1 MACECAVA
9 ARTQPARSS
18 QKLQRIFPLQ
28 RPVSYDCDISVGF
41 GDYAMRAYE
50 LVAGS
55 NSIDGLRRC
64 ERPDPKPSPI
74 QILVRMRAVSL
85 NFRDLA
91 IARGHYA
98 GGVVG
103 ANVIPLS
110 DGAGEVVAV
119 GSAVTR
125 FRVGDRVAGTFFRNW
140 IDGSPPSG
148 PLVSL
153 GAPPADGVLA
163 ELAVFDQEDAVV
175 VPAHLSWAGA
185 ATLPCA
191 AVTAWRSLVDIGHVA
206 PGETVLVLGT
216 GGVSLFALQFA
227 RMAGA
232 RVLVTSSSD
241 DKLARAKALGA
252 DGCINYRTNPEWD
265 REVLKLTDGRGVDHV
280 LEVGGAGTLA
290 RSIGSVAVGGKVGM
304 IGVLTGVGAAG
315 SPYGLLGKQAS
326 LHGVYVGSRGH
337 FERMN
342 AAIAAHRMQPIVDH
356 EFGFDE
362 ALAAYRH
369 LESGAHSG

>member
-1 MACECAVA
+1 
-9 ARTQPARSS
+9 
-18 QKLQRIFPLQ
+18 
-28 RPVSYDCDISVGF
+28 
-41 GDYAMRAYE
+41 MRAYE
-50 LVAGS
+50 IAAGS
-55 NSIDGLRRC
+55 NSLDGLRRC
-64 ERPDPKPSPI
+64 ERPDPKALPT
-74 QILVRMRAVSL
+74 QILVRIQAASL
-85 NFRDLA
+85 NYRDLLV
-91 IARGHYA
+91 ARGHYM
-98 GGVVG
+98 GGTVS
-103 ANVIPLS
+103 ANTIPLS

-125 FRVGDRVAGTFFRNW
+125 FRIGERVAGTFFHGW
-140 IDGSPPSG
+140 IDGKPPRG

-163 ELAVFDQEDAVV
+163 ELVAFDQQDAVA
-175 VPAHLSWAGA
+175 VPAHLTAAGA

-191 AVTAWRSLVDIGHVA
+191 AVTAWRTLVDGHVA

-216 GGVSLFALQFA
+216 GGVSIFALQFA
-227 RMAGA
+227 RLAGA

-241 DKLARAKALGA
+241 EKLARAKALGA
-252 DGCINYRTNPEWD
+252 DGCINYRTHTEWD
-265 REVLKLTDGRGVDHV
+265 KEVLKLTDGRGVDHV
-280 LEVGGAGTLA
+280 LDVGGAGTLA
-290 RSIGSVAVGGKVGM
+290 RSVGAVAVGGRVGM

-342 AAIAAHRMQPIVDH
+342 AAISTHRLQPIIDR
-356 EFGFDE
+356 EFAFDD

-369 LESGAHSG
+369 LESGAHFGKVVIRL